1 MTTARRM
8 RPTACASYRAETARR
23 ASARLASAVPRTAL
37 PAPELPGATGPPWA
51 GYRDEKSMSTLQRRP
66 GGCPVACRPASAG
79 RPCSGPVFIAAGH
92 AGGGPMV
99 AVTRWRRVKLGE
111 KPVRIAEHVRRGLME
126 ATGQAVGQHA
136 RADL

>member
-8 RPTACASYRAETARR
+8 RPTACASYRAETACR
-23 ASARLASAVPRTAL
+23 APAGLASAVPRTAL

-66 GGCPVACRPASAG
+66 GGCPVACR
-79 RPCSGPVFIAAGH
+79 
-92 AGGGPMV
+92 
-99 AVTRWRRVKLGE
+99 LGE

-126 ATGQAVGQHA
+126 ATGQAVGLHA
-136 RADL
+136 HADLRHLPGPAPAFASR